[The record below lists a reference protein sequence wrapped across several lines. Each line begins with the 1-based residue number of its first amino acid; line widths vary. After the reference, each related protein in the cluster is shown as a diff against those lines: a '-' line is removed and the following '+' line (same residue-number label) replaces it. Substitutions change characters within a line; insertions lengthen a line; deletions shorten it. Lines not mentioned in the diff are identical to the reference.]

1 MFKIGEFSKLTQV
14 TVRMLRYY
22 DEIDLL
28 KPSKID
34 ENNGYRLYA
43 IDQVPEL
50 QKILMLRDARFSIN
64 EIKDIMNNWDKDT
77 LINHLEDKV
86 KEIEKNIAIEKK
98 RSLDIQKSI
107 SDIKESD
114 DEFHYAVKIKQIPA
128 MNVLSL
134 RRIVPDF
141 YAEGILWADIYK
153 YIEEHHIELMP
164 GTEGNIAIYHDSEY
178 RDDGVDI
185 EVCVHVKRL
194 DKSNSTFKF
203 YELPEVEYMASMM
216 VYGPYSNIKQA
227 FYSFFYWLKKHDEY
241 EMKGLS
247 RQIGHRGEHNEE
259 NPDHYLTEIQ
269 IPVSKRNQK

>member
-98 RSLDIQKSI
+98 RSRDIQKSI

-141 YAEGILWADIYK
+141 YAEGILWAEIYK
-153 YIEEHHIELMP
+153 YIE
-164 GTEGNIAIYHDSEY
+164 
-178 RDDGVDI
+178 DI
-185 EVCVHVKRL
+185 DARIKSVH
-194 DKSNSTFKF
+194 
-203 YELPEVEYMASMM
+203 
-216 VYGPYSNIKQA
+216 
-227 FYSFFYWLKKHDEY
+227 
-241 EMKGLS
+241 MKERKTSHG
-247 RQIGHRGEHNEE
+247 IM
-259 NPDHYLTEIQ
+259 
-269 IPVSKRNQK
+269 